1 MIVGILPNAST
12 AEILLNNLSEAD
24 FDLSDVSVIMQDL
37 KLRDSIAQDGGPL
50 QGVDLSNLSA
60 RLVQAGLSA
69 QDANLY
75 RDALAQGKVLV
86 ALAAPSG
93 SEQAAKEMFHDH
105 SAQLIQG

>member
-37 KLRDSIAQDGGPL
+37 KLRDAIAQDGGPL
-50 QGVDLSNLSA
+50 QGADLSNLSA

-69 QDANLY
+69 PDAKLY

-86 ALAAPSG
+86 ALTAPSG
-93 SEQAAKEMFHDH
+93 SEQAAKEMFQDQ
-105 SAQLIQG
+105 SAELIQG